1 MSHVVGAV
9 ADPTSAV
16 PAVAAGTHLLQL
28 VDGADTGT
36 AIVTIAGAAMLAVL
50 SARLLVLSVR
60 IRRSAARDRFAVW
73 EYYGYA
79 GAMGTL
85 YGGLVLTG
93 AALGTDLRFL
103 DGLLLAFAT
112 LVAFALREAYFSE
125 TLSNAERDRIGEFRS
140 RRTFEVGVVL
150 LVVAVTVGPLLQTG
164 WVITVGSA
172 VGATAVVGYGLVY
185 QLRRGEKG
193 RTRGTL
199 LDTLV
204 RQSVP
209 VLVFAGG
216 ALVAPALAL
225 GPPSTAV
232 ANSVAAVF
240 LVATATSLMTV
251 TIKLR
256 QHLGATG

>member
-1 MSHVVGAV
+1 MSPATGAWIT
-9 ADPTSAV
+9 AAL
-16 PAVAAGTHLLQL
+16 AAGGGRATRTIQA
-28 VDGADTGT
+28 VSGGDTGT
-36 AIVTIAGAAMLAVL
+36 AIVTVAGAAMLAVL
-50 SARLLVLSVR
+50 SVRLLVLSVR

-79 GAMGTL
+79 GAMGAA
-85 YGGLVLTG
+85 YGGLLLTG
-93 AALGTDLRFL
+93 AVLDRPLPFL

-112 LVAFALREAYFSE
+112 LIAFALREAYFSE
-125 TLSNAERDRIGEFRS
+125 TLSNAERDRLGEFRS

-150 LVVAVTVGPLLQTG
+150 VVVAVTVGPLLRRG
-164 WVITVGSA
+164 AA
-172 VGATAVVGYGLVY
+172 VVVLTAVAATLVVGYGLVY
-185 QLRRGEKG
+185 QLRRGTND

-216 ALVAPALAL
+216 ALVAPALAV

-232 ANSVAAVF
+232 AESVAAVF